1 MWLEVHT
8 REGEEGWTRMLKT
21 AGSTDV
27 LNRAINGI
35 DAKLADNKQNDLCS
49 EQINPSEGFPFVFQK
64 RFKFTRLLP
73 RLKVG
78 NAGLAASCFHA

>member
-1 MWLEVHT
+1 
-8 REGEEGWTRMLKT
+8 MLKT

-49 EQINPSEGFPFVFQK
+49 EQINPSEGFPFDFQK
-64 RFKFTRLLP
+64 RFKFTRLLLS

-78 NAGLAASCFHA
+78 KLRDICYLPLRGQLLSNQSDTIT